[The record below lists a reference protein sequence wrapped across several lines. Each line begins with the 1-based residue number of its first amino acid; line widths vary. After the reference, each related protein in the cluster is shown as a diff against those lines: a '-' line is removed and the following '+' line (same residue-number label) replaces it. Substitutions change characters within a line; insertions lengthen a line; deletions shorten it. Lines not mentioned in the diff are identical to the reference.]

1 VPKRHT
7 RAQVRAIVERFHRSG
22 LSQRAFAEQIALSKN
37 TLAFWIARE
46 RRETDTSGA
55 LVAISGPQQMLET
68 EFFELEVAGA
78 VIRVPRDVTAEEWR
92 ALREAWIS

>member
-22 LSQRAFAEQIALSKN
+22 LSQRAFAEQIDLSKN

-46 RRETDTSGA
+46 RREADTSGA
-55 LVAISGPQQMLET
+55 LVAITGPQTLGA

-92 ALREAWIS
+92 TLREAWSA